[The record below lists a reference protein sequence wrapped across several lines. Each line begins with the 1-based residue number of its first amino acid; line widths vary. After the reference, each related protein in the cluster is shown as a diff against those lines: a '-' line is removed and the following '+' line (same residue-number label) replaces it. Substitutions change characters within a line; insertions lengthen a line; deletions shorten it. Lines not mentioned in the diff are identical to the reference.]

1 MPDEIKKFELSNRL
15 FIVLVVL
22 SIGCFLFWI
31 SQIYFEFKNLPE
43 NHPREITVSA
53 QGRAFTIPDIALIK
67 LGVTTEGIKI
77 QDIVKENSEK
87 MNNILK
93 EIKDLGIGEKD
104 IQTTNYSLTP
114 RYEWTED
121 GKRIFKG
128 YTLNQEIRVK
138 IRDFGKIGQVLE
150 KATQIGANLVGDLQF
165 SIDDPEK
172 VIEIAR
178 KEAIEKAK
186 TKASQIASQSG
197 LKLVK
202 LINIYEDYFPRPVS
216 YLRKAAPEGM
226 GGGEISAAP
235 EIQPGE
241 EEVTV
246 RVNLVYKVK

>member
-15 FIVLVVL
+15 FIVSVVL
-22 SIGCFLFWI
+22 LIGFFLFWI

-43 NHPREITVSA
+43 NYPREITVSS
-53 QGRAFTIPDIALIK
+53 QGRAFAIPDIALIK

-93 EIKDLGIGEKD
+93 EIKDLGIEEKD

-114 RYEWTED
+114 RYEWTRE
-121 GKRIFKG
+121 GKRIFQG
-128 YTLNQEIRVK
+128 YTLSQEIRVK
-138 IRDFGKIGQVLE
+138 IRDFEKIGQVLE

-172 VIEIAR
+172 VTEIAR

-186 TKASQIASQSG
+186 EKASQIASQSG
-197 LKLVK
+197 LKLLK
-202 LINIYEDYFPRPVS
+202 LINIYEEYSSQPVP
-216 YLRKAAPEGM
+216 YLKAMPEGL
-226 GGGEISAAP
+226 GGGEIAVAP

-246 RVNLVYKVK
+246 RISLVYKVR